1 MYIKTLK
8 VVLNTVYP
16 ILSPDLTNATRI
28 LREVWGYD
36 SFRPLQETIIQ
47 SVLNNHDTLAVLP
60 TGGGKSICFQIPGLL
75 KDGICLV
82 VSPLIALMKDQV
94 DQLKQKGIP
103 ASVVHSGLSHR
114 EIDIILDNAVYGSLK
129 FLYLSPERLQ
139 TDLFLARVKKMN
151 VNLLAVDEAHCISQW
166 GYDFRPPYLAIGA
179 FRQYCP
185 DIPVLALTASATP
198 EVRLDI
204 ADKLILKKPQIY
216 LQSFARENISYS
228 VFYQENKERKILE
241 ILGRVSGPAIV
252 YVRNRRKTKE
262 LADFL
267 NKNRMSAEFYHA
279 GLSHTERS
287 AKQERWMR
295 NQARIMVATNAFGM
309 GINKPDVRVVINL
322 DLPEN
327 LEAYYQE
334 AGRGGRDGRKAYAVL
349 LYNQRDI
356 QQLYE
361 KINDSYPEVEF
372 IKKVYQCLANFLKVA
387 AGSSLLASYD
397 FDFDLFVENF
407 KLPQRKTYHAL
418 KRMESQ
424 GLIEFNEAF
433 FAPSR
438 LFIPISHEELYRFQ
452 VKNEHLDRI
461 IKLILRLYGG
471 SVFSLFTTINEKLIA
486 RYLEISET
494 EVKNALELLDK
505 SHIVE
510 YSKQKSQPQ
519 IVFLTPRLDAAH
531 MSVDHRLLK
540 ERKELELMKARAAEA
555 YAVNVTECRAKVIR
569 TYFGETVTE
578 NCGKCDVCL
587 EELKAAR
594 SGELLYKTGILS
606 LLTQNDYGIQE
617 LVNKIDFDNPDLVI
631 AEIRDLLDRGQIE
644 YTVSGNLKISNK

>member
-1 MYIKTLK
+1 M
-8 VVLNTVYP
+8 P
-16 ILSPDLTNATRI
+16 PDFTNA
-28 LREVWGYD
+28 LNVLKQVWGYD

-47 SVLNNHDTLAVLP
+47 SVLDNKDTLAILP
-60 TGGGKSICFQIPGLL
+60 TGGGKSVCFQVPALL
-75 KDGICLV
+75 KEGVCLV
-82 VSPLIALMKDQV
+82 ISPLIALMKDQV

-139 TDLFLARVKKMN
+139 TDLFLARVSKMN
-151 VNLLAVDEAHCISQW
+151 VSLLAVDEAHCISQW

-179 FRQYCP
+179 FRQYCA

-204 ADKLILKKPQIY
+204 ADKLVLKNPQVY
-216 LQSFARENISYS
+216 LQSFARESLSYS
-228 VFYQENKERKILE
+228 VFYQENKEKKILE
-241 ILGRVSGPAIV
+241 ILNRVPGSAIV

-267 NKNRMSAEFYHA
+267 HKNRLSAEFYHA
-279 GLSHTERS
+279 GLNHAERS
-287 AKQERWMR
+287 EKQERWMR
-295 NQARIMVATNAFGM
+295 NQVRIMVATNAFGM

-356 QQLYE
+356 DQLYE
-361 KINDSYPEVEF
+361 KINDSYPEIEF

-387 AGSSLLASYD
+387 AGSSHLASYD
-397 FDFDLFVENF
+397 FDFNLFIENF
-407 KLPQRKTYHAL
+407 KLPQRKAYHAL
-418 KRMESQ
+418 KRIESQ

-471 SVFSLFTTINEKLIA
+471 SVFALYTTINEKLIA
-486 RYLEISET
+486 RHLNMSEKEI
-494 EVKNALELLDK
+494 KNALELLHK

-510 YSKQKSQPQ
+510 YSGQKSQPQ
-519 IVFLTPRLDAAH
+519 IVFLTPRLDASH
-531 MSVDHRLLK
+531 MPVDHQFLK
-540 ERKELELMKARAAEA
+540 ERKELELMKARAAEG
-555 YAVNVTECRAKVIR
+555 YAINTTECRGKFIR
-569 TYFGETVTE
+569 SYFGETVTAD
-578 NCGKCDVCL
+578 CGKCDVCL
-587 EELKAAR
+587 EKLKASR
-594 SGELLYKTGILS
+594 SEELVYRTGILFH
-606 LLTQNDYGIQE
+606 LNKGECGIQE
-617 LVNKIDFDNPDLVI
+617 LVSKIDFDNPDLVI
-631 AEIRDLLDRGQIE
+631 AEIRSLLDSGQIE
-644 YTVSGNLKISNK
+644 YSISGNLKISNK